1 MHNIRTV
8 HYFPKTNNIEKKNIF
23 TYKTANVLFVY
34 ASKIEII
41 LHSLYIDPMSIIKLF
56 LIGIIIGIANVIPG
70 VSGGT
75 LIVVFNI
82 YDKFME
88 SITLNVKKLWANKAF
103 LTPLLLGMVF
113 GILVFSKLISYLYD
127 NFPLQT
133 FYVFTGLILGCIP
146 LIAGYAWK
154 TEPAGENESEKKS
167 PARIAV
173 LAVFFI
179 LGLAA
184 ILYFAYIKSRMGTSI
199 PDTQEIPDFSPLL
212 ALKIF
217 LAGLLAAVAMVIP
230 GISGSLLLLILG
242 VYTLI
247 LSSIGAFF
255 VPDTMIKSALVL
267 MPFALGVLSGILG
280 GSRLISI
287 LLKKFKNQTYSV
299 ILGLIVGS
307 LAVTFPG
314 VGFESASQCVAC
326 ILCLIAG
333 TSLAFFGK

>member
-1 MHNIRTV
+1 M
-8 HYFPKTNNIEKKNIF
+8 YE
-23 TYKTANVLFVY
+23 
-34 ASKIEII
+34 SKIEII
-41 LHSLYIDPMSIIKLF
+41 LHSVYIGPMNIIKLF
-56 LIGIIIGIANVIPG
+56 LIGMITGIANVIPG

-103 LTPLLLGMVF
+103 LAPLLLGMFF
-113 GILVFSKLISYLYD
+113 GILVFSRLISYLYD

-133 FYVFTGLILGCIP
+133 FYVFSGLILGCIP

-154 TEPAGENESEKKS
+154 TETAGNNDSGKKS

-173 LAVFFI
+173 LAVCFL

-184 ILYFAYIKSRMGTSI
+184 ILSFAYIKSTMGNSV
-199 PDTQEIPDFSPLL
+199 PGTQEIPDFSALL
-212 ALKIF
+212 ALKLF
-217 LAGLLAAVAMVIP
+217 LAGLLAAIAMVIP
-230 GISGSLLLLILG
+230 GISGSLLMLIMG
-242 VYTLI
+242 VYTLV
-247 LSSIGAFF
+247 LSSISAFF
-255 VPDTMIKSALVL
+255 VPDTMIKSALLL
-267 MPFALGVLSGILG
+267 MPFGLGVLSGIFG

-314 VGFESASQCVAC
+314 LGFESALQCIAC
-326 ILCLIAG
+326 IICLAAG

>member
-1 MHNIRTV
+1 MN
-8 HYFPKTNNIEKKNIF
+8 
-23 TYKTANVLFVY
+23 
-34 ASKIEII
+34 
-41 LHSLYIDPMSIIKLF
+41 IIKLF
-56 LIGIIIGIANVIPG
+56 LIGMITGIANVIPG

-103 LTPLLLGMVF
+103 LAPLLLGMAF
-113 GILVFSKLISYLYD
+113 GILVFSKLISYLFD

-154 TEPAGENESEKKS
+154 RDSDKDNENEPKT
-167 PARIAV
+167 AVRIAV
-173 LAVFFI
+173 TAIFFI

-184 ILYFAYIKSRMGTSI
+184 ILSFACIKSRMGTNGADI
-199 PDTQEIPDFSPLL
+199 QEIPDFSLFL
-212 ALKIF
+212 ALRLF
-217 LAGLLAAVAMVIP
+217 TAGLLAAFAMVIP
-230 GISGSLLLLILG
+230 GISGSLLMLIMG
-242 VYTLI
+242 VYTLV

-255 VPDTMIKSALVL
+255 VPDTMIKSALLL
-267 MPFALGVLSGILG
+267 MPFGLGVLSGIFG

-287 LLKKFKNQTYSV
+287 LLKRFKNQTYSV

-314 VGFESASQCVAC
+314 LGFESASQCIAC
-326 ILCLIAG
+326 IICLAAG